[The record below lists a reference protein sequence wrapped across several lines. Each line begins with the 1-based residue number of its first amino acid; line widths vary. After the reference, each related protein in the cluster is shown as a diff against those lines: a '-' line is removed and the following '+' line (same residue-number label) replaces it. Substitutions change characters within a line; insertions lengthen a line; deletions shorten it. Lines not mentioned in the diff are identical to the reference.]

1 MRSVLRIAL
10 PVAACAIL
18 FAQPI
23 AASPVQ
29 EAPTCTTQI
38 GPGIPA
44 PADVVTGFP
53 GLHAA
58 WYGQSGYPHL
68 CASQLATLT
77 IGYLN
82 TGSEGWYGNARLGT
96 SGPTASS
103 NDTAVLGG
111 DGTKGSPRT
120 GWMTPD
126 RPASQPVPYVAPGQV
141 AWFSF
146 TIEAPREPGWY
157 RLHVRPVIEG
167 VEWLEDEGA
176 RWDVVVLGPD
186 GSEPPQPAPDR
197 ADPVARGASSIA
209 FTSSTRITGSWYGP
223 GFYGNLTACGQVYS
237 PTIIGVAHR
246 TLPCGTPITLR
257 YGATTLTVPV
267 IDRGPYVY
275 DREFDL
281 SYATRLALGCP
292 DLCGLEWLR

>member
-10 PVAACAIL
+10 AVAACAIL
-18 FAQPI
+18 FAQPV
-23 AASPVQ
+23 AASPVYD
-29 EAPTCTTQI
+29 APTCAPQT

-44 PADVVTGFP
+44 PADVATGFP
-53 GLHAA
+53 GFHAA
-58 WYGQSGYPHL
+58 WYGQSGNPRL
-68 CASQLATLT
+68 CAAQLATLT
-77 IGYLN
+77 IAYLN

-96 SGPTASS
+96 SGPTAGSES
-103 NDTAVLGG
+103 AAVLGG
-111 DGTKGSPRT
+111 DGANGSPRT
-120 GWMTPD
+120 EWTSPE
-126 RPASQPVPYVAPGQV
+126 RAASQPVPYVAPGQI

-146 TIEAPREPGWY
+146 TIRAPQEPGWY

-176 RWDVVVLGPD
+176 RWDVVVLSPD
-186 GSEPPQPAPDR
+186 GVEPPEPAPAR
-197 ADPVARGASSIA
+197 ANSIARGASSVA
-209 FTSSTRITGSWYGP
+209 STSSTRITGSWYGP
-223 GFYGNLTACGQVYS
+223 GFYGNLTACGQIYS
-237 PTIIGVAHR
+237 STILGVAHR

-281 SYATRLALGCP
+281 SSATRLALGCP
-292 DLCGLEWLR
+292 DLCPLDWLR